1 MKVSQKKAAGAE
13 VPAVFR
19 RPVRLEVLDV
29 PTRPAPPSVMLPVY
43 ALIYRAFLA
52 HGLSLQNFL
61 YGAEL
66 FDGIAAYFVP
76 ASGNPH
82 PLFQFLTFLVLAY
95 SILRR
100 KQETR

>member
-1 MKVSQKKAAGAE
+1 
-13 VPAVFR
+13 
-19 RPVRLEVLDV
+19 
-29 PTRPAPPSVMLPVY
+29 MLPVY

-66 FDGIAAYFVP
+66 FEGIAAYFVP